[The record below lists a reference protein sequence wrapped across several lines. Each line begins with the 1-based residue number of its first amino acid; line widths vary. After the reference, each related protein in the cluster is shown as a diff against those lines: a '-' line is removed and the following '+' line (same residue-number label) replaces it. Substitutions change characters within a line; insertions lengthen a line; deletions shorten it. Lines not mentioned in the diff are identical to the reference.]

1 MLPLRAPT
9 IVALVLV
16 LIGQAL
22 KPGGN
27 LLLGL
32 NQNVQQIFGYVAVF
46 VVKERRGQ
54 TCTKR
59 SDYTVKRLYTNKEQI
74 FFKNQF
80 IPRLPTR
87 PVRPIRWT
95 YSSMSLGKSKLITCF
110 TLLMSRPLAATCKG
124 QWKKKS
130 LTLSICKNAT
140 CYISHSYWPLV
151 AKFVGS
157 VCATVPSPTLKIKNL
172 SEYLQL

>member
-1 MLPLRAPT
+1 MQQRTKINKTAFVVAMLPLRAT
-9 IVALVLV
+9 SIVALVLV

-59 SDYTVKRLYTNKEQI
+59 SDYTVKRPYTNKEQI
-74 FFKNQF
+74 FSSKNQF

-87 PVRPIRWT
+87 PVRPIR
-95 YSSMSLGKSKLITCF
+95 
-110 TLLMSRPLAATCKG
+110 
-124 QWKKKS
+124 
-130 LTLSICKNAT
+130 
-140 CYISHSYWPLV
+140 
-151 AKFVGS
+151 
-157 VCATVPSPTLKIKNL
+157 
-172 SEYLQL
+172 